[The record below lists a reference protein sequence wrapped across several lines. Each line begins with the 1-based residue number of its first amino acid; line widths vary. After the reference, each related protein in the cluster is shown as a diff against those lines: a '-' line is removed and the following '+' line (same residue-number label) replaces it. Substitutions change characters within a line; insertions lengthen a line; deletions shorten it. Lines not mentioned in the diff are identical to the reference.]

1 MENNQLRI
9 ILQKINPDAVIK
21 LIISNKK
28 KADYRYNKIV
38 ITPLKK
44 ADSLIFKAESFTD
57 KQAFQ
62 TQLALSELTDFI
74 EAELSE
80 NFKQLDGILTD
91 KDISVKVSKKDK
103 ILFTEK
109 KGDKREKSA
118 SVSHDR
124 EKNYILQK
132 GTYVPALYELGVISK
147 DGKVLNSGFDKFKQI
162 NRFVEIIDDSV
173 KNIKKDSINVIDFGC
188 GKSYLTF
195 VLYYYLTEIKKIKA
209 NIVGLDLKKDV
220 IAKCNETAKKYGYN
234 DLHFFCGDI
243 KDYKADFVP
252 DIVITLHACD
262 TATDYA
268 LYNSVLWNAKYIF
281 SVPCCQH
288 EVNNSI
294 KADKLCALTDYGII
308 KERMS
313 ALITDTVRAK
323 LLECC
328 SYSVDLMEFIDIA
341 HSPKNLLIR
350 AEKTN
355 ISVKKKKDSLIKI
368 EELKKEFSFDQ
379 TLYNLLKDK
388 ITDTEV

>member
-1 MENNQLRI
+1 MENNRFRI
-9 ILQKINPDAVIK
+9 LLQKIVPESVLK
-21 LIISNKK
+21 IIVSNKK
-28 KADYRYNKIV
+28 DKNYKYNKIV
-38 ITPLKK
+38 ITPIEKSGK
-44 ADSLIFKAESFTD
+44 FIFKIESYTD

-62 TQLALSELTDFI
+62 KSITISELTDFLEI
-74 EAELSE
+74 ELTD
-80 NFKQLDGILTD
+80 NFKQLDGILKD
-91 KDISVKVSKKDK
+91 KNICLKISKKGK
-103 ILFTEK
+103 ILFSEK
-109 KGDKREKSA
+109 KTEDMQNKTKL
-118 SVSHDR
+118 SHNR
-124 EKNYILQK
+124 EKNYILPK
-132 GTYVPALYELGVISK
+132 GTYVPALYDLGVISA
-147 DGKVLNSGFDKFKQI
+147 DGKVLSSGFDKFKQI

-195 VLYYYLTEIKKIKA
+195 VLYYYLTEIKKVKT

-220 IAKCNETAKKYGYN
+220 IEKCNQTAQKYGYS

-243 KDYKADFVP
+243 KDYKADFIP

-268 LYNSVLWNAKYIF
+268 LYNSVMWNASYIF

-288 EVNNSI
+288 EINNTIVS
-294 KADKLCALTDYGII
+294 KSLNAMTDYGII

-328 SYSVDLMEFIDIA
+328 GYSVDLMEFIDIA

-350 AEKTN
+350 AKKTN
-355 ISVKKKKDSLIKI
+355 ISARKRKDSLEKV
-368 EELKKEFSFDQ
+368 EALRKEFTFEQ
-379 TLYNLLKDK
+379 TLYNLLSVK
-388 ITDTEV
+388 IQNPEV

>member
-103 ILFTEK
+103 ILFNEK
-109 KGDKREKSA
+109 KADKREKSA

>member
-9 ILQKINPDAVIK
+9 LLQKINPEKIIK
-21 LIISNKK
+21 LIISNKRSK
-28 KADYRYNKIV
+28 DYSYNKII
-38 ITPLKK
+38 ITPVNKAENITLKV
-44 ADSLIFKAESFTD
+44 ESFTD
-57 KQAFQ
+57 KQAFHSSIPFS
-62 TQLALSELTDFI
+62 ALTDFI
-74 EAELSE
+74 EKELSD

-91 KDISVKVSKKDK
+91 SNILLKMSKKDK
-103 ILFTEK
+103 ILFSENKASNKSCEK
-109 KGDKREKSA
+109 NTG
-118 SVSHDR
+118 HDR
-124 EKNYILQK
+124 EKNYILPK
-132 GTYVPALYELGVISK
+132 GTYVPALYDLGVISQ

-173 KNIKKDSINVIDFGC
+173 KEINKDCVNVIDFGC

-195 VLYYYLTEIKKIKA
+195 VLYYYLTEIKKVKA
-209 NIVGLDLKKDV
+209 HIVGLDLKKDV
-220 IAKCNETAKKYGYN
+220 IEKCNKTAEKYGYK

-268 LYNSVLWNAKYIF
+268 LYNSVQWNAKYIF

-288 EVNNSI
+288 EINNTI
-294 KADKLCALTDYGII
+294 KAKSLSAFTDYGII

-323 LLECC
+323 LLEYCG
-328 SYSVDLMEFIDIA
+328 YSVDLMEFIDIA

-350 AEKTN
+350 AKKTN
-355 ISVKKKKDSLIKI
+355 IPEKKKKDSLAKI
-368 EELKKEFSFDQ
+368 ESIRNEFAFEQ
-379 TLYNLLKDK
+379 TLYNLIINNK
-388 ITDTEV
+388 E

>member
-9 ILQKINPDAVIK
+9 ILQNINPESVIK
-21 LIISNKK
+21 LIVSNKRNSDCK
-28 KADYRYNKIV
+28 YNKIV
-38 ITPLKK
+38 ITPSEKNG
-44 ADSLIFKAESFTD
+44 SRTFKAESFTD
-57 KQAFQ
+57 KQAFHS
-62 TQLALSELTDFI
+62 TLTSGDLTSFLENELTD
-74 EAELSE
+74 
-80 NFKQLDGILTD
+80 NFKQIDGILTD
-91 KDISVKVSKKDK
+91 RNFLLKVSKKDK
-103 ILFTEK
+103 ILFSEK
-109 KGDKREKSA
+109 KSENKAAVSA
-118 SVSHDR
+118 KSHDR
-124 EKNYILQK
+124 QKNYILQK
-132 GTYVPALYELGVISK
+132 GTYVPALFDLGVISE

-173 KNIKKDSINVIDFGC
+173 KDIKKDCINVIDFGC

-220 IAKCNETAKKYGYN
+220 IEKCNETAKKYGYK

-268 LYNSVLWNAKYIF
+268 LYNSVMWNAKYIF

-288 EVNNSI
+288 EINNTI
-294 KADKLCALTDYGII
+294 NAKTLCALTDYGII

-313 ALITDTVRAK
+313 ALITDTIRAK
-323 LLECC
+323 LLEVCG
-328 SYSVDLMEFIDIA
+328 YSVDLMEFIDIA

-350 AEKTN
+350 AKKTN
-355 ISVKKKKDSLIKI
+355 ISAKKKKDSLDKI
-368 EELKKEFSFDQ
+368 ESLKKEFSFEQ
-379 TLYNLLKDK
+379 TLYNLLKNK
-388 ITDTEV
+388 FENKEV

>member
-1 MENNQLRI
+1 MENNRLRI
-9 ILQKINPDAVIK
+9 ILQNIDPTSVIK
-21 LIISNKK
+21 LIISNRKTVETK
-28 KADYRYNKIV
+28 YNKIV
-38 ITPLKK
+38 ITPAEKGSK
-44 ADSLIFKAESFTD
+44 SFRIESFTD
-57 KQAFQ
+57 KQAFHS
-62 TQLALSELTDFI
+62 TEEMSRLTSFL
-74 EAELSE
+74 EHELSE
-80 NFKQLDGILTD
+80 NFKQLDGFLTD
-91 KDISVKVSKKDK
+91 KNISLKVSKKDK
-103 ILFTEK
+103 VLYNEK
-109 KGDKREKSA
+109 KIANST
-118 SVSHDR
+118 VSLTQSHNR
-124 EKNYILQK
+124 EKNYILEK
-132 GTYVPALYELGVISK
+132 GTYVPALYDLGVISE

-173 KNIKKDSINVIDFGC
+173 KNIKKDCVNVIDFGC

-195 VLYYYLTEIKKIKA
+195 VLYYYLTEIKKMKA
-209 NIVGLDLKKDV
+209 HIVGLDLKKDV
-220 IAKCNETAKKYGYN
+220 IEKCNKTAEKYGYD

-288 EVNNSI
+288 EVNNTISTERLS
-294 KADKLCALTDYGII
+294 AMTDYGII

-323 LLECC
+323 LLEAC

-350 AEKTN
+350 AKKTN
-355 ISVKKKKDSLIKI
+355 VSAKKKKDSLNKV
-368 EELKKEFSFDQ
+368 ESMRREFSFEHK
-379 TLYNLLKDK
+379 LYELLKDRFS
-388 ITDTEV
+388 DSEV